1 MKNIKLSFAILLMS
15 MLVFAGCG
23 KKKAKDIQV
32 SELKTPCEIVD
43 AMELVID
50 EVTDLLGNAKTKEEL
65 DADKLKELEAL
76 MMKLDEID
84 DAARDKFKKS
94 EAEACPAWSRLQE
107 KGEKLDEVFR

>member
-1 MKNIKLSFAILLMS
+1 MKTTLLRLACCLL
-15 MLVFAGCG
+15 LVFALTGCG

-43 AMELVID
+43 AMEIVVD
-50 EVTDLLGNAKTKEEL
+50 EVTDLLGGAKTKEEL

-94 EAEACPAWSRLQE
+94 EAEACPAWNRLQE
-107 KGEKLDEVFR
+107 KGDKLDGVFH